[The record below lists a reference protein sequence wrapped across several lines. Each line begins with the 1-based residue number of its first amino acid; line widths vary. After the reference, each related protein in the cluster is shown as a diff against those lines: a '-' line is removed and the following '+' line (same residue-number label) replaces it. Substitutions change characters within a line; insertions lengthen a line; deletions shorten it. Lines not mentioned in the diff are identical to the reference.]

1 MKKELRKKFEEL
13 QKDGVY
19 RVNCITGVD
28 HLKEIE
34 VIYHLSKGNEIL
46 TLRAHAPKTRPEIKT
61 ISDLFPGAL
70 LFEQELAEMLGV
82 TVKGITKKRLLLPDN
97 WPEGVYPL
105 RKDYKLEKSK

>member
-1 MKKELRKKFEEL
+1 MKAELRKKLEEL
-13 QKDGVY
+13 QKEGVY

-34 VIYHLSKGNEIL
+34 IIYHLTKGNELL
-46 TLRAHAPKTRPEIKT
+46 TLREHVPKTRPEIKT

-70 LFEQELAEMLGV
+70 LFERELAEMLGV
-82 TVKGITKKRLLLPDN
+82 TVKGITKKRFLLPDN

-105 RKDYKLEKSK
+105 RKNYKLEKPK